1 MQKSDPAIKKVYEV
15 MLKVTLLCSD
25 KNHPVYK
32 ALVYWKALNEQRY
45 EIELLTSVDEISNK
59 GTLLFLV
66 SCSEIV
72 KKCHRDYFEHT
83 LVLHASDLPKDRGWS
98 PHIWAIV
105 NGKNT
110 LTLSLLEAEDK
121 VDTGAIWK
129 KVDITLDGS
138 ELYDEINQKLFDAEL
153 QLITWACENVYTVIP
168 TPQDESATNYLRKR
182 IPADSE
188 IDINKPLVEQ
198 FNQLR
203 VCDPERFPAY
213 FYKNG
218 CKYKIK
224 IEKY

>member
-1 MQKSDPAIKKVYEV
+1 

-25 KNHPVYK
+25 IKHPVYK
-32 ALVYWKALNEQRY
+32 ALEQWKAINKQRY
-45 EIELLTSVDEISNK
+45 DIELLTSVEQINRK

-72 KKCHRDYFEHT
+72 KKSHRDYFEHT

-98 PHIWAIV
+98 PHVWAVV
-105 NGKNT
+105 NGKSK

-138 ELYDEINQKLFDAEL
+138 ELYDEINKKLFDAEL
-153 QLITWACENVYTVIP
+153 QLITWACENVDSVVP
-168 TPQDESATNYLRKR
+168 VLQDESATNYLRKR
-182 IPADSE
+182 TPEDSE
-188 IDINKPLVEQ
+188 VDISQSLESQ
-198 FNQLR
+198 FNLLR

-224 IEKY
+224 IEKC